1 MVFSHHV
8 RNLMNILIVYAFI
21 SSSRADIPAGL
32 TIKSISNFCTAVIQA
47 NGSVALIEI
56 VSNISVTT
64 ISIWNGFNF
73 TQSFSFIICTQP
85 MIDIQL
91 QNSNVSINLNQKEML
106 IQSINLTASSIK
118 FQNGTFNVGSS
129 ILVPESSVMELDNA
143 ILFATTIYQQVSLTI
158 QGTLFFV
165 SLALSDVFVPI
176 LHARDNFQET

>member
-1 MVFSHHV
+1 
-8 RNLMNILIVYAFI
+8 MNILIVYAFI
-21 SSSRADIPAGL
+21 SSSQADIPAGL
-32 TIKSISNFCTAVIQA
+32 TIKSISSFCTAFIQA

-73 TQSFSFIICTQP
+73 AQSFSFSICTQP